1 MGGKKG
7 KKVKSTQS
15 KKGKT
20 AEGKDGTIKPPSPLQ
35 EEEKGDQEN
44 ISSQGDLPVVE
55 TTTTDLHLDE
65 QTETKIVDIK
75 NNNPT
80 PPIKSQ
86 SEKAQPSDVEP
97 TKTPEAPRI
106 FSSPGLDRR
115 KSRSNLEISSPPSEK
130 KDPTVVDYQDL
141 VNYNNNFAQKMGQDQ
156 EDEARTSKI
165 LVPVKHPLQRSWTLW

>member
-20 AEGKDGTIKPPSPLQ
+20 AEGKDDTIKPPSPLQ

-80 PPIKSQ
+80 PPIKVR
-86 SEKAQPSDVEP
+86 SEEAQCPDVEP

-115 KSRSNLEISSPPSEK
+115 KSLSNLEISSPPMDK
-130 KDPTVVDYQDL
+130 KDPTTVAQDQL
-141 VNYNNNFAQKMGQDQ
+141 SVNYNNNIAQAETPK
-156 EDEARTSKI
+156 S
-165 LVPVKHPLQRSWTLW
+165 LVSMKHPLQHSWTLW